1 MKINKYTLI
10 CSGVLFLNKFSRLC
24 DILMH
29 VIWDI
34 ITQWNFI
41 RKQTKPGAK
50 LQSFGLKRTDW
61 DVHSDLW
68 TVDKLIQRISS
79 LPAIIDIRYGLRYGK
94 DALELNLAGEKENSF
109 FISQGDKKKSSLFP
123 TKKNPY

>member
-41 RKQTKPGAK
+41 RKQTKPGAN
-50 LQSFGLKRTDW
+50 LQSSGLKRTDW

-109 FISQGDKKKSSLFP
+109 LFP
-123 TKKNPY
+123 RGKRKRVAPSPQKNPY

>member
-10 CSGVLFLNKFSRLC
+10 CSGVLFLKKCSRLC

-29 VIWDI
+29 VIW
-34 ITQWNFI
+34 
-41 RKQTKPGAK
+41 AK

-109 FISQGDKKKSSLFP
+109 LFP
-123 TKKNPY
+123 RGKRKRVAPSPQKNPY

>member
-10 CSGVLFLNKFSRLC
+10 CSGVLFLKKCSRLC

-29 VIWDI
+29 VIW
-34 ITQWNFI
+34 
-41 RKQTKPGAK
+41 AK

-79 LPAIIDIRYGLRYGK
+79 LLAIIDIRYGLRYGK

-109 FISQGDKKKSSLFP
+109 FISQGEKKKSCPFP